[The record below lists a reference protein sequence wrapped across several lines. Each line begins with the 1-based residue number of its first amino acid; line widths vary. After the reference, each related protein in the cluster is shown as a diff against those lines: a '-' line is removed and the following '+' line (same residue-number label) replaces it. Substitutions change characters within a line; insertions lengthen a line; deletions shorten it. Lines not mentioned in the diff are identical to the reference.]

1 MTKRKPASDP
11 LADVITAQEA
21 ATRLGIS
28 KQHVALLCRA
38 GKLQGKLWGGR
49 WLILRA
55 SALAF
60 VPGKPGRPRKVP
72 G

>member
-1 MTKRKPASDP
+1 MPKHDP

-21 ATRLGIS
+21 ATRLDIS
-28 KQHVALLCRA
+28 KQHVALLCRT

-49 WLILRA
+49 WLVSVASVRA
-55 SALAF
+55 H
-60 VPGKPGRPRKVP
+60 VKGTPGRKAKVP